1 MAYRSPHCSTPEVAT
16 SRSNLM
22 ESNEVRHSS
31 NRKPWGLTH
40 NLWIWKLAL
49 VLLRGSSREPWLFVS
64 NAGFCTFWT
73 YIVFSIREQF
83 SENFSL
89 ALNPQLR
96 PSSKPL
102 CITHTCSE
110 SRTYSEA
117 IHRPLIS
124 THYHH
129 CIPLEARLISCSFI
143 RYFTRPLLALLVDS
157 RGKNAFRRKST
168 RHW

>member
-1 MAYRSPHCSTPEVAT
+1 MAYQSPHCSTPEVAT

-89 ALNPQLR
+89 ARNTPAKTLVKASVHYSYVLGESHLFRSNSS
-96 PSSKPL
+96 PSNLDALPSL
-102 CITHTCSE
+102 HSAGSTLDLLLFYSLFCS
-110 SRTYSEA
+110 A
-117 IHRPLIS
+117 
-124 THYHH
+124 
-129 CIPLEARLISCSFI
+129 
-143 RYFTRPLLALLVDS
+143 FTRSFS
-157 RGKNAFRRKST
+157 RFPWQERIQEKVN
-168 RHW
+168 